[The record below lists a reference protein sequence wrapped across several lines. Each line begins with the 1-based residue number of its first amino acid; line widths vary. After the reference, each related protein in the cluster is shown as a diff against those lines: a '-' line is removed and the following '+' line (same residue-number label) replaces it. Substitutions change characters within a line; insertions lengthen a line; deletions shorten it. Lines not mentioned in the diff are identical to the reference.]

1 MTDFELPN
9 LLVLEKGG
17 ANASFMDLIA
27 FSMPRT
33 TLIRCKY
40 GTTSLSLRVGRLEH
54 PG

>member
-1 MTDFELPN
+1 LVFENEDGNPWL
-9 LLVLEKGG
+9 
-17 ANASFMDLIA
+17 MDIIA